1 MGKILS
7 ENGKALFAYVLVCF
21 FWGSTYLAIKI
32 GVQDMPPMFFASV
45 RFIVAGGLMLL
56 FSKVRRLTLPS
67 SFKEVALLSTVGLF
81 MLLGGNGLV
90 VFAEQWVDSGVA
102 SLMIATV
109 PIFVAILEHF
119 FIKGTKLTLKGVF
132 GLLLGFLGVYFLLHP
147 SGDSSSINLEG
158 VAVLLTASF
167 LWSSGTVLSKKVR
180 SNGSIVA
187 SIGIQMFAGG
197 IGLMITSLISGE
209 LPRVRFTANSL
220 YAILYLIVF
229 GSLIGYSSYIY
240 LLQKWP
246 ATRAGTYAYVNP
258 AVAVTLGALLLGE
271 RVTVLMLISMVA
283 ILVGVIIVQR
293 SKIRVDQK

>member
-1 MGKILS
+1 
-7 ENGKALFAYVLVCF
+7 
-21 FWGSTYLAIKI
+21 
-32 GVQDMPPMFFASV
+32 
-45 RFIVAGGLMLL
+45 
-56 FSKVRRLTLPS
+56 
-67 SFKEVALLSTVGLF
+67 
-81 MLLGGNGLV
+81 
-90 VFAEQWVDSGVA
+90 
-102 SLMIATV
+102 
-109 PIFVAILEHF
+109 
-119 FIKGTKLTLKGVF
+119 
-132 GLLLGFLGVYFLLHP
+132 
-147 SGDSSSINLEG
+147 
-158 VAVLLTASF
+158 
-167 LWSSGTVLSKKVR
+167 
-180 SNGSIVA
+180 
-187 SIGIQMFAGG
+187 
-197 IGLMITSLISGE
+197 MITSLISGE